1 MSNSFHHAQSSARKW
16 GGEPADYLPIHELI
30 DGSKRAFGDVRHR
43 ALLHNTWGVWICQ
56 EVFGTTLTVRR
67 DGLAGE
73 IGTTT
78 ERTKLVP
85 VREIAERHIEEDLG
99 FIPSP
104 GDWLQHMNIVTWM
117 GGKQH
122 RFVGREDLIV
132 KEGKT

>member
-16 GGEPADYLPIHELI
+16 GGEAATYLPIHELI

-56 EVFGTTLTVRR
+56 EVFGTTIS
-67 DGLAGE
+67 
-73 IGTTT
+73 IGH
-78 ERTKLVP
+78 KQVP

-104 GDWLQHMNIVTWM
+104 GDWLQHMNLVTWM

-122 RFVGREDLIV
+122 KFVGREDIVV
-132 KEGKT
+132 KEGKP